1 MRRGLVRKWRQ
12 GISSLCV
19 GQKRLD
25 KVHRHEI
32 RPDASRLCEF
42 SGSCLPSLFLLPG
55 RRLNSDILSECS
67 VPGATVTVAAKA
79 LRSKAIFVKWLEHF
93 ASSVPNS
100 VIRILLLFY
109 ASCARHYIKRFVEK
123 AIETKVILPFL
134 SPHSTHILQP
144 LEVLIFNYSR
154 LACVASWTTPWSM
167 KMCQSWRETG
177 IFNNIKCVEKWCDC
191 HAR

>member
-25 KVHRHEI
+25 KCIDMRFHLTLVACVI
-32 RPDASRLCEF
+32 S

-144 LEVLIFNYSR
+144 LVVLVFLPI
-154 LACVASWTTPWSM
+154 
-167 KMCQSWRETG
+167 Q
-177 IFNNIKCVEKWCDC
+177 D
-191 HAR
+191 